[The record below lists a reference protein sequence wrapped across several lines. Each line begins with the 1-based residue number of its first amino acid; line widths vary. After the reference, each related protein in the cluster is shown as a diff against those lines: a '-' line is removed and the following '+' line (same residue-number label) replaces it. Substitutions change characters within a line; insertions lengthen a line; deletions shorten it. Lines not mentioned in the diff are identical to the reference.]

1 MKEVENMAV
10 TKTID
15 SVSLSIEVQKGLD
28 KAGDPIYT
36 KKTFSGI
43 KTDATPDN
51 VYDVADAIKGVM
63 EANTRYYFINESS
76 SLANA

>member
-1 MKEVENMAV
+1 MKEVKTMAV

-63 EANTRYYFINESS
+63 EAKTRDYFINESS
-76 SLANA
+76 SLANS

>member
-1 MKEVENMAV
+1 MAV

-36 KKTFSGI
+36 KKLSQ
-43 KTDATPDN
+43 
-51 VYDVADAIKGVM
+51 V
-63 EANTRYYFINESS
+63 
-76 SLANA
+76 